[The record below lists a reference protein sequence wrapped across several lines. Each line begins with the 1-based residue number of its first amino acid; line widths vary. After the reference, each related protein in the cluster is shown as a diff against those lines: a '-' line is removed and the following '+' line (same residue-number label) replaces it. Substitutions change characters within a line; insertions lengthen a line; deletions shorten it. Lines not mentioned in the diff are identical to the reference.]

1 MSKVDW
7 KKYDKKYNTILL
19 KFNDTEYKKVLEN
32 AEKVNLKPTTFAKN
46 IVLSKNI
53 NPIKSKVDKELITE
67 IRRIGVNINQISK
80 AINLL

>member
-1 MSKVDW
+1 MINKIT
-7 KKYDKKYNTILL
+7 YFCRL
-19 KFNDTEYKKVLEN
+19 KKVLEN

>member
-19 KFNDTEYKKVLEN
+19 KFNDTEYQNVLEN